1 MEIKNVLSNIIL
13 AITLA
18 LGSLAS
24 DAAGPEHYAAHSVL
38 SEGRWATVQVTQTG
52 MTLITDTQLRSLG
65 FTDPSKVRVYGSG
78 GATVPDDLNESVVD
92 DLPLQPSVRTSRG
105 IVFFARNHISWK
117 RGVSAARPF
126 VHTIN
131 PYSDVTHYFLS
142 DREVTEDV
150 PTVDM
155 KGNTAPTVTRFTD
168 RQVHE
173 QDLEHLGE
181 SGRTYLGEDFRGT
194 RSRTFNFDVPDR
206 ASDQLNITVRYG
218 AKISGGGS
226 RMTYEVGDIT
236 VPRAAQDSIG
246 GVPNANY
253 GALSERSFQ
262 VRHTDSKLSL
272 GMEYS
277 YSGVIFMARLDY
289 VEVFYDRLI
298 KLNNGQIHF
307 YGDFP
312 AGSTIGIDG
321 CGASTIVYDV
331 TDPANP
337 AKVDYSLNE
346 SVASL
351 KVTAGGYREFVAFN
365 PDQVSLTSAPGR
377 RVSNQDLHGTPAP
390 DMLII
395 TPDAYRQGAQLIAD
409 MHNKRDA
416 MNVLVLDPQDI
427 YNEFSNGKQ
436 DVGAWRKLLKM
447 WHDRGGAPRYC
458 LIMGKPS
465 FDPKGLSNDFKNMR
479 FTPVPIW
486 QSETGLSETTSFS
499 NDSYI
504 GMLDDSADGTF
515 KMEDAK
521 VYVAVGRLPVKSSG
535 EALSTARKIV
545 NHIEKPNMGAW
556 RNKILMIADDNDN
569 GIHLEQSQRAY
580 DNLRLGGYGSS
591 YLYDRLY
598 LDSYPLVSTA
608 AGPSYPQVTDLM
620 LKAYNDGV
628 LFTNYIG
635 HGGDR
640 GWGHEHLWKWSDI
653 ESMKNPN
660 LMFIYAATCRFM
672 PWDEAIVSAGEDLM
686 LNPKGGICGMIAAT
700 RTVYISSNGVLNSAF
715 ASQALLNGEDGRML
729 PVGDAFT
736 AALNRNIG
744 DSNRLRYAL
753 MGDPAMRLNNI
764 DGQVSVD
771 KINGLDVSETDFPE
785 IPAGSRLVL
794 AGSIRDSKG
803 NLNTAFNGT
812 VALQLYDAETVVET
826 FGNGSDGKVMLYNDR
841 KTRLGMAQASVKE
854 GRWNIDLTVPLEIS
868 NNYQPALIN
877 AYAWSDQGLEANGHT
892 ESLYVYGFRDEAV
905 ADEKGPEIEQFYV
918 NNSWFKNGDIVNVN
932 PVVFARL
939 ADDSGINLSDAG
951 VGHKIIL
958 RLDDD
963 TFYDDVAH
971 YFVPDVDGTGGNI
984 AYSLSDLA
992 PGYHKL
998 TLEAWD
1004 NLNNS
1009 SHSTI
1014 EFNVKAT
1021 ADPEIVNVGT
1031 DCNPASSGV
1040 NFYIHLDQPNT
1051 DMKYELTVMDLNGR
1065 EVWSETNTDS
1075 SGMQAVMNA
1084 YWNLTDKAGA
1094 RVPRGIYLYRV
1105 RVETPQGTWSSKTSK
1120 LAVTAQ

>member
-18 LGSLAS
+18 LSPLAS
-24 DAAGPEHYAAHSVL
+24 EAAGPEHYAAHSVL

-78 GATVPDDLNESVVD
+78 GAMVPDDLNESVVD
-92 DLPLQPSVRTSRG
+92 DLPLLPSVRTSRG
-105 IVFFARNHISWK
+105 IVFFARNHIGWK
-117 RGVSAARPF
+117 RGGNTARPY

-131 PYSDVTHYFLS
+131 PYSDVTYYFLS

-150 PTVDM
+150 RTVDM
-155 KGNTAPTVTRFTD
+155 KGSKTPTVTRFTD

-173 QDLEHLGE
+173 QELEHLGE

-206 ASDQLNITVRYG
+206 ASDQINITVRYG

-226 RMTYEVGDIT
+226 RMTYKVGDT
-236 VPRAAQDSIG
+236 AVPCAAQDSIG

-289 VEVFYDRLI
+289 IEVFYDRQI

-321 CGASTIVYDV
+321 CSASTIVYDV
-331 TDPANP
+331 TDPASP
-337 AKVDYSLNE
+337 AKVNYSLNGP
-346 SVASL
+346 VASL
-351 KVTAGGYREFVAFN
+351 DVSDGGYREFVAFN
-365 PDQVSLTSAPGR
+365 PDQVNVLSTLGK
-377 RVSNQDLHGTPAP
+377 RVSNQDLHGTSAP
-390 DMLII
+390 EMLII
-395 TPDAYRQGAQLIAD
+395 TPDTYRQGARLIAD
-409 MHNKRDA
+409 LHAERDA
-416 MNVLVLDPQDI
+416 MNVLVLDPQTI

-465 FDPKGLSNDFKNMR
+465 YDPKGQSNDFKNMR

-499 NDSYI
+499 NDNYI

-580 DNLRLGGYGSS
+580 DNLRLGVYGSS

-640 GWGHEHLWKWSDI
+640 GWGHEHLWNWSDI

-715 ASQALLNGEDGRML
+715 SSVALMNGEDGRML
-729 PVGDAFT
+729 PIGDAFI
-736 AALNRNIG
+736 ASLNRNIG
-744 DSNRLRYAL
+744 DANRLRYAL

-771 KINGLDVSETDFPE
+771 KINGLDVSETDLPE
-785 IPAGSRLVL
+785 IPAGSRLEL
-794 AGSIRDSKG
+794 SGSVMDSEG

-812 VALQLYDAETVVET
+812 VSLQLYDAETVVET
-826 FGNGSDGKVMLYNDR
+826 FGNGKDGKVILYNDR
-841 KTRLGMAQASVKE
+841 KTRLGMANASVKE
-854 GRWNIDLTVPLEIS
+854 GKWNINMVVPMEIS
-868 NNYQPALIN
+868 NNYQPALIT

-892 ESLYVYGFRDEAV
+892 ESLYVYGFRDESV

-971 YFVPDVDGTGGNI
+971 YFVSDVDGTGGNI
-984 AYSLSDLA
+984 AYSLSNLA

-1040 NFYIHLDQPNT
+1040 NFHIHLDQPNT

-1075 SGMQAVMNA
+1075 SGMQAMMNA
-1084 YWNLTDKAGA
+1084 YWNLTDKGGA